1 MLTELKESGDISEDE
16 MDRGK
21 KKVEDVVAEASHAVD
36 ASIGSKE
43 KEILT
48 V

>member
-1 MLTELKESGDISEDE
+1 MLTELKEAGDISEDDLSE
-16 MDRGK
+16 SK
-21 KKVEDVVAEASHAVD
+21 KKVDDVIAEASHAVD
-36 ASIGSKE
+36 ASITAKE